1 MFQDESVNRIDEIIH
16 KIRREISK
24 VAEGFNST
32 TEDLLEFIS
41 VSSREAYN
49 SVIDSL
55 YLLEDTQLAKH
66 AFAQESLSGEEF
78 GRLYLLYYGV
88 LNSCYMQQQAIMVIC
103 NKLGI
108 ETNINK
114 LKNSEIINF
123 RNDFS
128 AHSSNRGRGVNE
140 HSYILDRFAMREG
153 KIKGYTSNHKEGEI
167 FKEAEISSLINNW
180 DRLLE
185 DQLELVAVRILDS
198 KIAS

>member
-1 MFQDESVNRIDEIIH
+1 MFQDGPVNRIDEIIC

-24 VAEGFNST
+24 VAEDFNST
-32 TEDLLEFIS
+32 IDDLIEFIS
-41 VSSREAYN
+41 VSNRDEYN

-66 AFAQESLSGEEF
+66 SFAQESLSHEEF

-88 LNSCYMQQQAIMVIC
+88 LNSCYMQQQAILVIC
-103 NKLGI
+103 DKLGI
-108 ETNINK
+108 KDNIK
-114 LKNSEIINF
+114 ELKNSEIICF
-123 RNDFS
+123 RNDFT

-153 KIKGYTSNHKEGEI
+153 KLKGYTLNHKEGEI
-167 FKEAEISSLINNW
+167 FKEEEISSLINNW

-185 DQLELVAVRILDS
+185 RQLELVAVRIRGTET
-198 KIAS
+198 AS